1 MRDEPSIALVELLA
15 RLGLANEQQIRG
27 VALRARRLARGLP
40 LFESVW
46 LDALVQARF
55 ISLFQANEVAA
66 GRGEGLRIGPAL
78 LVQRL
83 TTLGPWSEYRGR
95 AIETGLPLRVL
106 TYRASEELPEGAEAA
121 LARLVERSRVL
132 AVNPYWAPIEQAG
145 IADDTAWTL
154 CAWRDAEPLS
164 ARLASRGRLRSE
176 AAIDVVRQLALALV
190 ELEIAG
196 IIHGDLAVHRLLLQP
211 NGQLN
216 LYAPGLRG
224 VVRPSEGFAVA
235 TLPAECFDTLAPE
248 RIRTGCPPTVGS
260 EIYACGAIA
269 WHLLSG
275 RPAFPG
281 ANSLAKLRA
290 ICAGQQGSLA
300 RLVPDLPSEIEST
313 ILACLATNLAQRPAT
328 YRELAE
334 RLGEP
339 SRAGR
344 RWLAR
349 TLAAE
354 RRAKRITPSRGSRRA
369 MPGRR
374 LLAAALLLVTIA
386 AGAWGLNARR
396 ATQPVLATTGE
407 EPSSTN
413 TSASTPDT
421 LAPSHQVRN
430 ISQPEISPPDF
441 SPNDVSPNGNQESR
455 PNVDNQVAPASY
467 NAEMPAEAASA
478 HQVEPNAI
486 KPEDVLL
493 LPADRP
499 LRLQK
504 LAPRARQTVTG
515 PEGQRPL
522 VIVPPDGLEIDAA
535 EVRFVNIDFLLT
547 DNAFDPRDQVDN
559 PRLLRVTSSD
569 VRFERCSFAVSKVE
583 PGDDVAAVQWDSPAN
598 SSAQGEL
605 LPSGTLGF
613 SQCVMRGL
621 GCAIDGRREGAL
633 RIELSDCLIVD
644 AGPIVRLN
652 RLRRADEPFNL
663 SVARCTL
670 REIDALVE
678 YAYQAPRRGV
688 GQLAISTSDCVL
700 APRDGGALLQLLGTI
715 DPGPIIERIRWQ
727 GAGSILP
734 VDAPLAEWFYDDGPS
749 ERIDDDEIAASGLAR
764 EQIEFAGIA
773 STGSEASTLATPSG
787 SHSSG
792 SQPSGSQPSG
802 SQSAAARPGIGPV
815 RLPWPR
821 LQSPMARKP

>member
-27 VALRARRLARGLP
+27 VAPRARRLARGLP

-55 ISLFQANEVAA
+55 ISLFQASEIAA
-66 GRGEGLRIGPAL
+66 GRGDGLSIGPAL

-83 TTLGPWSEYRGR
+83 ATLGPWSEYRGR
-95 AIETGLPLRVL
+95 AIETGRPLRVL
-106 TYRASEELPEGAEAA
+106 TYRSPDGMPEGAEAA

-132 AVNPYWAPIEQAG
+132 ATNPYWAPIEQAG
-145 IADDTAWTL
+145 IADDIAWTL
-154 CAWRDAEPLS
+154 CAWRDAEPLA
-164 ARLASRGRLRSE
+164 ARLASRGRLPSE

-190 ELEIAG
+190 ELETAG

-211 NGQLN
+211 SGQLN

-224 VVRPSEGFAVA
+224 VVRPSEGFAA
-235 TLPAECFDTLAPE
+235 AALPAECFDTLAPE
-248 RIRTGCPPTVGS
+248 RIRTGCPPTVAS

-281 ANSLAKLRA
+281 ASSLAKLRA
-290 ICAGQQGSLA
+290 ICAGHQGSLA

-313 ILACLATNLAQRPAT
+313 ILACLSTNPTQRPAT
-328 YRELAE
+328 YRELAD

-354 RRAKRITPSRGSRRA
+354 RRVKRISPSRGSRRA
-369 MPGRR
+369 VPGR
-374 LLAAALLLVTIA
+374 LLVAAALLLVAMA

-396 ATQPVLATTGE
+396 ATQPALATTSDPT
-407 EPSSTN
+407 PSTSTGK
-413 TSASTPDT
+413 STPDNS
-421 LAPSHQVRN
+421 PS
-430 ISQPEISPPDF
+430 E
-441 SPNDVSPNGNQESR
+441 VSPIDDQEPS
-455 PNVDNQVAPASY
+455 PTVDNRVAPASY
-467 NAEMPAEAASA
+467 NAEMPGDRSVEAATGR
-478 HQVEPNAI
+478 HIEPAAI
-486 KPEDVLL
+486 RPVDVLL

-504 LAPRARQTVTG
+504 LAPRAGQTVTG

-522 VIVPPDGLEIDAA
+522 VIVPPGGLEIDAA
-535 EVRFVNIDFLLT
+535 NVRFVDIDFLLT
-547 DNAFDPRDQVDN
+547 DNAFDPRDRVES
-559 PRLLRVTSSD
+559 PRLLRVTSPE
-569 VRFERCSFAVSKVE
+569 VRFERCSFAVSAGE
-583 PGDDVAAVQWDSPAN
+583 PGDDVAAVRWESPAN
-598 SSAQGEL
+598 SSAPAEL

-613 SQCVMRGL
+613 SQCVVRGL
-621 GCAIDGRREGAL
+621 GCAIEGRREGAL

-644 AGPIVRLN
+644 AGPVVRLD
-652 RLRRADEPFNL
+652 RVRRADEPLNL
-663 SVARCTL
+663 SVARSTF

-688 GQLAISTSDCVL
+688 GQLAIATSDCVL

-715 DPGPIIERIRWQ
+715 DPGPILERISWQ

-749 ERIDDDEIAASGLAR
+749 ERIDDHEIAATGLAR
-764 EQIEFAGIA
+764 EQIEFAGLA
-773 STGSEASTLATPSG
+773 STGSEASMLATTP
-787 SHSSG
+787 G
-792 SQPSGSQPSG
+792 SQMS
-802 SQSAAARPGIGPV
+802 AARPGFGPIK
-815 RLPWPR
+815 LPWPR
-821 LQSPMARKP
+821 PQYPMARKP